1 MITENE
7 IINDLSN
14 LHKKLDLLANNRR
27 NNYTFWKD
35 ASKSIEDILSSIK
48 LNKRIYGW

>member
-27 NNYTFWKD
+27 NNDMFWKD
-35 ASKSIEDILSSIK
+35 VSKSIKDILSNIK